1 MRIKT
6 AIKEVE
12 RIYEEAK
19 KNPQIRKPV
28 SYSLYQAWMWASAI
42 ERDRIKDEVEE

>member
-1 MRIKT
+1 MRIET
-6 AIKEVE
+6 AIKEIE

-28 SYSLYQAWMWASAI
+28 SYSLYQAWLWASSI
-42 ERDRIKDEVEE
+42 ERDRTMDEVQK